1 MSPAGLNH
9 ASRVRS
15 AHLFTAATVSYLANC
30 AVGTGVATRTIDTSN
45 VRWVHHALYVSTSS
59 LAALAGAS
67 GLRRGAHR
75 SARSAAFA
83 LLPAAVPLSLIPY
96 LGSHSNRH
104 IVVALTAA
112 PFFAASLIR
121 AWR

>member
-1 MSPAGLNH
+1 MSPAGLKDT
-9 ASRVRS
+9 SGVRP

-30 AVGTGVATRTIDTSN
+30 AVGTGVATRTIDTSDS
-45 VRWVHHALYVSTSS
+45 RWVHHALYVSTST

-67 GLRRGAHR
+67 ALRRGADR
-75 SARSAAFA
+75 STRSAAIA

-112 PFFAASLIR
+112 PFFVASLIR

>member
-1 MSPAGLNH
+1 MSPAGLTDT
-9 ASRVRS
+9 SRVRS

-45 VRWVHHALYVSTSS
+45 VRWVHHALYISTSA
-59 LAALAGAS
+59 LAAAAAAA
-67 GLRRGAHR
+67 GLRRGADR
-75 SARSAAFA
+75 STRAAAIA
-83 LLPAAVPLSLIPY
+83 LAPAAVPLSLIPY

-112 PFFAASLIR
+112 PFFAAGLIR

>member
-1 MSPAGLNH
+1 M
-9 ASRVRS
+9 RS

-45 VRWVHHALYVSTSS
+45 ARWVHHALYISTSALS
-59 LAALAGAS
+59 ALAATS
-67 GLRRGAHR
+67 GLRPGADR
-75 SARSAAFA
+75 SQRKAVLA
-83 LLPAAVPLSLIPY
+83 LLPAGVPLSLIPF

-112 PFFAASLIR
+112 PFFAAGLIR